1 MIDCIFLFDVFCD
14 VKNLFSRFEFFMIAD
29 FQFANINKAY
39 CSERLKST
47 QCYTYENYTD
57 ENLFYEFG

>member
-1 MIDCIFLFDVFCD
+1 MIDYIFPSDVFCD

-39 CSERLKST
+39 YSERLKST
-47 QCYTYENYTD
+47 QCYTYEN
-57 ENLFYEFG
+57 